1 MSEYSYYGVSSVR
14 SHIAQ
19 GVDPVS
25 LICIFPSLPSTRFFG
40 SSLASGSVGTPKLS
54 ENGPEH
60 SQDG

>member
-1 MSEYSYYGVSSVR
+1 MVFLINVDVR
-14 SHIAQ
+14 SDIAQ
-19 GVDPVS
+19 GNGSSMPYMYRPTS
-25 LICIFPSLPSTRFFG
+25 FSTRHFG